1 MATTA
6 SFLNRPEVRAWGPP
20 IAFFLLGALL
30 ILLGAIPSWGK
41 IQDLRGQISAEQDRI
56 KVWEEKSRQLLGLAD
71 QSVEIDKQF
80 AVFDQAIASESKVPE
95 LLNEVQAISGSCG
108 VKVTTLQFSGGL
120 QKAEGAEEPGP
131 AEDGFQQN
139 AVQEVRLQ
147 YASESPIGQLTCL
160 VSALENASRLIDME
174 SLHYSVNVNQETG
187 EELVT
192 AEATLISYYTSVP
205 RLSPDNPI
213 PFSLSGSEFLRNID
227 LLKNFKTY

>member
-20 IAFFLLGALL
+20 IVFFLLGTLL
-30 ILLGAIPSWGK
+30 IWLGAIPSWGK

-56 KVWEEKSRQLLGLAD
+56 KVREEKSRQLLDLAD
-71 QSVEIDKQF
+71 QSPEIDKQF

-108 VKVTTLQFSGGL
+108 GKLTTLQFSGGL
-120 QKAEGAEEPGP
+120 QETEGVEELGP

-147 YASESPIGQLTCL
+147 YASESSIGQLTCL

-174 SLHYSVNVNQETG
+174 SLRYSVNVNQETG

-192 AEATLISYYTSVP
+192 AEATLISYYTPVP
-205 RLSPDNPI
+205 QLSADNPI
-213 PFSLSGSEFLRNID
+213 TFSLSGPEFLRNVE
-227 LLKNFKTY
+227 LLKKFKTY